1 MSTIYEAIGGE
12 EALVQVVDDLY
23 QRVLSDTE
31 LAGFFAGSNMSRLKG
46 RQVEFFTAALGGPT
60 PYRGVSMKDAHRGKG
75 ILRKHFDLVVGHLVE
90 SLRAA
95 EAPQSIVDQ
104 ILAAL
109 APLADDIV
117 SPESS
122 AA

>member
-1 MSTIYEAIGGE
+1 MSTIYETIGGE
-12 EALVQVVDDLY
+12 EALIQVVDDFY
-23 QRVLSDTE
+23 ERVLADPE
-31 LAGFFAGSNMSRLKG
+31 LAGFFGGVNMSRLKG

-75 ILRKHFDLVVGHLVE
+75 ILRQHFDLVVGYLVE

-95 EAPQSIVDQ
+95 GVPQSIVDQ